1 MSEETA
7 SKVHLTNDDYRI
19 IVGWMEE
26 PEHFE
31 WIHGSSK
38 KPPVG
43 GKPKI
48 TKATA
53 FGMLAQHLFEF
64 SANPNKPELTATSM
78 RNRWARYKT
87 KYTKTLKIKE
97 SETGMG
103 LTAQESNKGMT
114 ISDKINEMCPHFER
128 MDSLFREKPNI
139 QPAATT
145 QLGTV
150 TPQSA
155 TDEQESSSPAATEYE
170 FRYEGYSPPRSEDNE
185 ERDAVDQKAMGEY
198 ESLDETSGG
207 NCEENGEAMGSE
219 VTSNARVSNTAPT
232 TRRRR
237 TNTHSLQQRPRNRH
251 SVILQQESIQVSRND
266 TVAGTGKPTKQ
277 RQTAQESRMSIS
289 VAYAKNNE
297 AKLNFFKR
305 KLDQDNRQWK
315 REFKERKMQQDA
327 ARRNDLVI
335 ALVNQGKSASDIE
348 AYIGIVERA
357 YSARKYIG

>member
-1 MSEETA
+1 MPWSCYERRD
-7 SKVHLTNDDYRI
+7 SVQ
-19 IVGWMEE
+19 
-26 PEHFE
+26 
-31 WIHGSSK
+31 
-38 KPPVG
+38 
-43 GKPKI
+43 
-48 TKATA
+48 A

-207 NCEENGEAMGSE
+207 NCEENGEAMGKNEHADTAETHEMASS
-219 VTSNARVSNTAPT
+219 SNS
-232 TRRRR
+232 
-237 TNTHSLQQRPRNRH
+237 
-251 SVILQQESIQVSRND
+251 D
-266 TVAGTGKPTKQ
+266 TPSD
-277 RQTAQESRMSIS
+277 E
-289 VAYAKNNE
+289 
-297 AKLNFFKR
+297 
-305 KLDQDNRQWK
+305 D
-315 REFKERKMQQDA
+315 
-327 ARRNDLVI
+327 DL
-335 ALVNQGKSASDIE
+335 AE
-348 AYIGIVERA
+348 
-357 YSARKYIG
+357 